1 MQRTSWRLSAAGPAG
16 RRTLVARRS
25 LPIIRR
31 CAISWRPLGQFDV
44 VFCRNVLIY
53 FDQPTKAKLMDA
65 IAQQM
70 PADGILYLGA
80 AETVLG
86 ITSGHWGVSTTQTAE
101 EGALRGLADSKVP
114 EECRHAER
122 VSRTPDGYRRC
133 SAASLRC
140 VGRGGCHD
148 RALQHR
154 RQSGRSRFAWDHPYP
169 YLYRPHQGW
178 PYRSGCVV
186 DHHAGDRYQH
196 SDRRQ
201 LGFWLRRDRPR
212 DALHDRQGG
221 AAAGRRGDGLS
232 PEPYRQ
238 ARVLSIDGGARRHD
252 RDDHRRFR
260 PQCQSGGAVRWR
272 KGKGRHKSDL
282 LRRAVEP

>member
-53 FDQPTKAKLMDA
+53 FDQPTKAKLLDA

-101 EGALRGLADSKVP
+101 EGRFAALLVAKFRRNAAMPNVS
-114 EECRHAER
+114 AER
-122 VSRTPDGYRRC
+122 LTD
-133 SAASLRC
+133 
-140 VGRGGCHD
+140 
-148 RALQHR
+148 
-154 RQSGRSRFAWDHPYP
+154 
-169 YLYRPHQGW
+169 
-178 PYRSGCVV
+178 
-186 DHHAGDRYQH
+186 
-196 SDRRQ
+196 
-201 LGFWLRRDRPR
+201 
-212 DALHDRQGG
+212 
-221 AAAGRRGDGLS
+221 
-232 PEPYRQ
+232 
-238 ARVLSIDGGARRHD
+238 I
-252 RDDHRRFR
+252 
-260 PQCQSGGAVRWR
+260 
-272 KGKGRHKSDL
+272 
-282 LRRAVEP
+282 

>member
-53 FDQPTKAKLMDA
+53 FDQPTKAKLLDA

-101 EGALRGLADSKVP
+101 EGALRGLAGSKVP

-122 VSRTPDGYRRC
+122 VSRTPDGYRQC
-133 SAASLRC
+133 PAASLRC
-140 VGRGGCHD
+140 VGRRGCHD

-169 YLYRPHQGW
+169 YLYRSIKAGHIVPGAPWTIIQETGTSTVIDGNWGFGYVVTDRAMRYTIDKAEQQQVAAATVYHQSHIGRLASY
-178 PYRSGCVV
+178 PLM
-186 DHHAGDRYQH
+186 AA
-196 SDRRQ
+196 
-201 LGFWLRRDRPR
+201 RDRNY
-212 DALHDRQGG
+212 L
-221 AAAGRRGDGLS
+221 
-232 PEPYRQ
+232 YRMIKRHGI
-238 ARVLSIDGGARRHD
+238 AR
-252 RDDHRRFR
+252 
-260 PQCQSGGAVRWR
+260 
-272 KGKGRHKSDL
+272 K
-282 LRRAVEP
+282 E